1 MKSEDR
7 ALIGL
12 CAAMLGTGFV
22 IGRKNKKKTAMKQW
36 ERQTDVIHLQRELL
50 EFTLHAKRKNP
61 NITYAEWRDGIN
73 ERLDFLN
80 IISKA

>member
-1 MKSEDR
+1 MKNEDR

-22 IGRKNKKKTAMKQW
+22 IGRKNKKKTTMQQW
-36 ERQTDVIHLQRELL
+36 ERQTSVIHLQRELL
-50 EFTLHAKRKNP
+50 NFALYAKRDNP
-61 NITYAEWRDGIN
+61 NMTYAEWRDGLN
-73 ERLDFLN
+73 ERIDFLN